1 LCRACH
7 NWVHKRPSTS
17 EVPVA
22 LSEDADAVLLEHD
35 YEILQV
41 AASHGPLSTSELVD
55 ELTAELSSLAV
66 RERLWLLMGLDN
78 VCESQE
84 ARVLDQDVKTGEW
97 GLPAQ
102 ITRSERGRIPEDRQ
116 TLIQRVED
124 ERVRRALDRGCS
136 REEIAEVLDL
146 HPRTTRYKERRAR
159 AYAFPLD
166 AFTSHGRPAV
176 ESTDAGTESDGEPE
190 PDAAGEVDADVE
202 ASSDPSAQQQRL
214 QTVVSTRGGES
225 ASHGDEKAESTPQA
239 RSDEPRNGDSDDSG
253 LDRASPSESAR
264 SLNEQTPVEA
274 LDEDSEIE
282 GVDDVEKID
291 VNEIPPQIRS
301 VVETLAAKLDS
312 QDRMDGGERRLID
325 P

>member
-1 LCRACH
+1 
-7 NWVHKRPSTS
+7 
-17 EVPVA
+17 
-22 LSEDADAVLLEHD
+22 VLLEHD

-78 VCESQE
+78 VCESQD

-159 AYAFPLD
+159 AYAFPLN

-190 PDAAGEVDADVE
+190 DGTTGEVDTDVK

-214 QTVVSTRGGES
+214 QTVVSDRGGES
-225 ASHGDEKAESTPQA
+225 ASHRDEEAESTPQA
-239 RSDEPRNGDSDDSG
+239 QSAEHPEGGESDDLEGVVS
-253 LDRASPSESAR
+253 RPESAC
-264 SLNEQTPVEA
+264 SVNEQVLVEM
-274 LDEDSEIE
+274 LDEDGEIGAVGDVEQIDVDEIPSEI
-282 GVDDVEKID
+282 
-291 VNEIPPQIRS
+291 RS
-301 VVETLAAKLDS
+301 MVETLAAKLDS
-312 QDRMDGGERRLID
+312 QDRMDGGGEGRRINS
-325 P
+325 